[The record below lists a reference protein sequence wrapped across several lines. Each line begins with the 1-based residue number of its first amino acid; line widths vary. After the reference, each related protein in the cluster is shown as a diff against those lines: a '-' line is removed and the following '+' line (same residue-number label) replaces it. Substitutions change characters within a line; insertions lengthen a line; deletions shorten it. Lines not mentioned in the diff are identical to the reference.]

1 MSTRARTGVLA
12 AALLACGPGG
22 SMGGAGGGSASS
34 GGVGG
39 GGAMADAG
47 PARPDDPF
55 ADAVV
60 SFTPGPGAGFG
71 QDRLPGVVLGA
82 PDGAGDGMGSL
93 DVLSLGRGGVV
104 VLEFTDV
111 AAVDGPGPDLTVFE
125 NPFGHFAE
133 TAAVAVS
140 DDGVSWHEFPCA
152 ALDRDGGYPGCA
164 GVQPVLATP
173 DSGTATDPL
182 RSGGD
187 LFDLAALGLARA
199 RFVRLTDTSHN
210 PAAAPTGGFDLD
222 AVAVVHGQRLDGG
235 AW

>member
-1 MSTRARTGVLA
+1 MGVLA
-12 AALLACGPGG
+12 TVLLACGPGG
-22 SMGGAGGGSASS
+22 GAGGAGGGDASG

-39 GGAMADAG
+39 GGGTTADAG
-47 PARPDDPF
+47 PVRGDDPF

-71 QDRLPGVVLGA
+71 QDRLPGVVLGP

-93 DVLSLGRGGVV
+93 DVLSLGQGGVI
-104 VLEFTDV
+104 VLAFTDV
-111 AAVDGPGPDLTVFE
+111 LAVDGPGPDLTVFE
-125 NPFGHFAE
+125 NPFGRFAE

-140 DDGVSWHEFPCA
+140 DDGTSWHEFPCA
-152 ALDRDGGYPGCA
+152 SLDRDGGYPGCA
-164 GVQPVLATP
+164 GVQPVLATA

-187 LFDLAALGLARA
+187 LFDLAQLGVTRA
-199 RFVRLTDTSHN
+199 RFVRITDTGHN
-210 PAAAPTGGFDLD
+210 PTGSPTAGFDLD

-235 AW
+235 AF